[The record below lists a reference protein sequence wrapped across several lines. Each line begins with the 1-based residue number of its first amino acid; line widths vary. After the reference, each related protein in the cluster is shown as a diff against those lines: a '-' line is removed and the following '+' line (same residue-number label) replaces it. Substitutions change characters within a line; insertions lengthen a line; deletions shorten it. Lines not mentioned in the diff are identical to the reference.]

1 MDPAARIAELEAE
14 NKMLT
19 ERLAAAEASNGI
31 KPKKPKAKIDRNSPI
46 ATAAATLLN
55 PMIPDNTVVKH
66 VAGKKGTEHIAYA
79 KMLGGKFREC
89 DESGEIVPD
98 GKIYTSSPSNFGSAH
113 YKTLMADKH
122 PSVSKREKDSCN
134 GWIEVEYRK
143 EDGSWAKTDEL
154 RPKEAIKHVKKAV
167 ELSLD
172 QPSNA
177 AAASASA
184 AVPPPVEKVVVRRKK
199 LVKIGPVPAPESVP
213 VPAAESVPV
222 PSEVPVPVEAPAEP
236 METDEN
242 DEVPPDTPFTFCI
255 TVEEK
260 KIFTIFQENQ
270 NWNEADFLTHL
281 NDDPLDEFKDWMEIT
296 LVSEDLDL
304 ANVDFLNVRNE
315 MRAYKDVLVSTE

>member
-1 MDPAARIAELEAE
+1 MDPAVRIAELEAE
-14 NKMLT
+14 NKALT
-19 ERLAAAEASNGI
+19 ERLAAAEASNGTNKKSKS
-31 KPKKPKAKIDRNSPI
+31 KPKLDRNSPI

-55 PMIPDNTVVKH
+55 PMIPENTIVRH
-66 VAGKKGTEHIAYA
+66 VAGKKEIEHIAHA

-113 YKTLMADKH
+113 YKTLMSDKH

-167 ELSLD
+167 VLELEP

-184 AVPPPVEKVVVRRKK
+184 AAPPPVEKVVVRRKIA
-199 LVKIGPVPAPESVP
+199 VKMGPVP
-213 VPAAESVPV
+213 VPAAE
-222 PSEVPVPVEAPAEP
+222 PVPVLAEP
-236 METDEN
+236 VAEPAPMVTDEN
-242 DEVPPDTPFTFCI
+242 EEVPQDTPYHFCT

-260 KIFTIFQENQ
+260 KIFTIFQQEQ
-270 NWNEADFLTHL
+270 DWKNEEFLQHL
-281 NDDPLDEFKDWMEIT
+281 NEDPLDEFKSYMENT
-296 LVSEDLDL
+296 LVAEDLDL
-304 ANVDFLNVRNE
+304 SAVDFLNVRSE
-315 MRAYKDVLVSTE
+315 MRAYKDVLIADE